1 MIKNFLI
8 ILVFILSACNN
19 SVQEVEIKE
28 VEKKQIVNENLLYF
42 DFELIKDIDVND
54 EKELE
59 LYELD
64 NLKVDYFEDVIYI
77 SGLINTNA
85 CDSFICDF
93 KIKEDE
99 LSLLFKNNSEEPCMS
114 NSKFKIRVLIKNP
127 SKKKYN
133 VVYKIEN

>member
-42 DFELIKDIDVND
+42 DLELIEDIDVNQG
-54 EKELE
+54 ELE
-59 LYELD
+59 LYKLD
-64 NLKVDYFEDVIYI
+64 NLQVNYIEDVVYI

-85 CDSFICDF
+85 CDSFIGNF

-133 VVYKIEN
+133 VVYKVEN

>member
-133 VVYKIEN
+133 VVCKVAN

>member
-8 ILVFILSACNN
+8 ILVFVLSACNN

-42 DFELIKDIDVND
+42 DFELIKDIHVND
-54 EKELE
+54 EKESE

-64 NLKVDYFEDVIYI
+64 NLQVDYFEDVIYI

-85 CDSFICDF
+85 CDSFIGDF

-133 VVYKIEN
+133 VVYKVEN

>member
-8 ILVFILSACNN
+8 ILVFVLSACNN
-19 SVQEVEIKE
+19 SIQEVEMKE

-42 DFELIKDIDVND
+42 DLELIEDIDVNQ
-54 EKELE
+54 EELE
-59 LYELD
+59 LYKLD
-64 NLKVDYFEDVIYI
+64 NLQVNYIEDVVYI
-77 SGLINTNA
+77 TGLINTNT
-85 CDSFICDF
+85 CDSFIGDF

-99 LSLLFKNNSEEPCMS
+99 LSLLFKNNSDEPCMS

-133 VVYKIEN
+133 VVCKVEN

>member
-42 DFELIKDIDVND
+42 DLELIEDIDVNQG
-54 EKELE
+54 ELE
-59 LYELD
+59 LYKLD
-64 NLKVDYFEDVIYI
+64 NLQVNYIEDVVYI

-85 CDSFICDF
+85 CDSFIGDF

-99 LSLLFKNNSEEPCMS
+99 LSLLFKNNSEEPCKS
-114 NSKFKIRVLIKNP
+114 NSKFKVRFLIKNP

-133 VVYKIEN
+133 VVYKVEN

>member
-1 MIKNFLI
+1 MIKIFLI

-42 DFELIKDIDVND
+42 DLELIEDIDVNQG
-54 EKELE
+54 ELE
-59 LYELD
+59 LYKLD
-64 NLKVDYFEDVIYI
+64 NLQVNYIEDVVYI

-85 CDSFICDF
+85 CDSFIGDF

-133 VVYKIEN
+133 VVYKVEN

>member
-8 ILVFILSACNN
+8 ILVFVLSACNN
-19 SVQEVEIKE
+19 SVQEVEMKE
-28 VEKKQIVNENLLYF
+28 VEKKQIVNEDLLYF
-42 DFELIKDIDVND
+42 DLELIEDIDVNQG
-54 EKELE
+54 ELE
-59 LYELD
+59 LYKLD
-64 NLKVDYFEDVIYI
+64 NLQVNYIEDVVYI

-85 CDSFICDF
+85 CDIFFGDF

-127 SKKKYN
+127 SKKKYK
-133 VVYKIEN
+133 VVYKVEN

>member
-127 SKKKYN
+127 CKKKYN
-133 VVYKIEN
+133 VVYKKEN

>member
-1 MIKNFLI
+1 MRNVLLI
-8 ILVFILSACNN
+8 FVFILFSCNN

-42 DFELIKDIDVND
+42 NLELIEDIDVND
-54 EKELE
+54 EEELE

-64 NLKVDYFEDVIYI
+64 NLQVNYFDDVIYI

-85 CDSFICDF
+85 CDSFIGDF
-93 KIKEDE
+93 KIKKDE

-114 NSKFKIRVLIKNP
+114 NSKFKVRVLIKNP

-133 VVYKIEN
+133 VIYKVEN

>member
-8 ILVFILSACNN
+8 FLVFILSACNN

-42 DFELIKDIDVND
+42 DLELIEDIDVNQG
-54 EKELE
+54 ELE
-59 LYELD
+59 LYKLD
-64 NLKVDYFEDVIYI
+64 NLQVNYIEDVVYI

-85 CDSFICDF
+85 CDSFIGDF

-133 VVYKIEN
+133 VVYKVEN

>member
-8 ILVFILSACNN
+8 ILVFLLSACNN
-19 SVQEVEIKE
+19 SVQEVEMKE

-42 DFELIKDIDVND
+42 DLELIEDIDVNQG
-54 EKELE
+54 ELE
-59 LYELD
+59 LYKID
-64 NLKVDYFEDVIYI
+64 NLQVNYIEDVVYI

-85 CDSFICDF
+85 CDSFIGDF

-133 VVYKIEN
+133 VVYKVEN

>member
-1 MIKNFLI
+1 MKNVLFI
-8 ILVFILSACNN
+8 FVFILFSCNN

-28 VEKKQIVNENLLYF
+28 VEEKQIVNENLLYF
-42 DFELIKDIDVND
+42 DLELIKDIDIND
-54 EKELE
+54 EKESE
-59 LYELD
+59 LYKLA
-64 NLKVDYFEDVIYI
+64 NLQVNYIEDVIYI

-85 CDSFICDF
+85 CDSFIGDF

-99 LSLLFKNNSEEPCMS
+99 LTLFFNNNSDDPCMS

-133 VVYKIEN
+133 VVYKLEN

>member
-1 MIKNFLI
+1 MKNVLFI
-8 ILVFILSACNN
+8 FVFILFSCNN

-28 VEKKQIVNENLLYF
+28 VEEKQIVNENLLCF
-42 DFELIKDIDVND
+42 DLELIKDIDIND
-54 EKELE
+54 EKESE
-59 LYELD
+59 LYKLA
-64 NLKVDYFEDVIYI
+64 NLQVNYIEDVIYI

-85 CDSFICDF
+85 CDSFIGDF

-99 LSLLFKNNSEEPCMS
+99 LTLFFNNNSDDPCMS

-133 VVYKIEN
+133 VVYKLEN

>member
-8 ILVFILSACNN
+8 ILVFVLSACNN
-19 SVQEVEIKE
+19 SVQEVEMKE

-42 DFELIKDIDVND
+42 DLELIEDIDVNQG
-54 EKELE
+54 ELE
-59 LYELD
+59 LYKLD
-64 NLKVDYFEDVIYI
+64 NLQVNYIEDIVYI

-85 CDSFICDF
+85 CDSFIGDF

-133 VVYKIEN
+133 VVYKVEN

>member
-8 ILVFILSACNN
+8 ILVFVLSACNN

-42 DFELIKDIDVND
+42 DLELIEDIDVNQG
-54 EKELE
+54 ELE
-59 LYELD
+59 LYKLD
-64 NLKVDYFEDVIYI
+64 NLQVNYIEDVVYI

-85 CDSFICDF
+85 CDSFIGDF

-133 VVYKIEN
+133 VVYKVEN

>member
-42 DFELIKDIDVND
+42 DLELIEDIDVNQG
-54 EKELE
+54 ELE
-59 LYELD
+59 LYKLD
-64 NLKVDYFEDVIYI
+64 NLQVNYIEDVVYI

-85 CDSFICDF
+85 CDSFIGDF

-127 SKKKYN
+127 LKKKYN
-133 VVYKIEN
+133 VVYKVEN

>member
-42 DFELIKDIDVND
+42 DLELIEDIDVNQG
-54 EKELE
+54 ELE
-59 LYELD
+59 LYKLD
-64 NLKVDYFEDVIYI
+64 NLQVNYIEDVVYI

-85 CDSFICDF
+85 CDSFIGDF

-127 SKKKYN
+127 LKKKYK
-133 VVYKIEN
+133 VVYEIIK

>member
-1 MIKNFLI
+1 MIKNVLI

-28 VEKKQIVNENLLYF
+28 VEKKQIINENLLFF

-54 EKELE
+54 EKESE

-64 NLKVDYFEDVIYI
+64 NLQVNYFEDVIYI

-85 CDSFICDF
+85 CDSFTGDF
-93 KIKEDE
+93 KIKDDE
-99 LSLLFKNNSEEPCMS
+99 LLLLFKNNSEEPCMS
-114 NSKFKIRVLIKNP
+114 SSIFKIRVLIKNP

-133 VVYKIEN
+133 VVYKVEN

>member
-1 MIKNFLI
+1 M
-8 ILVFILSACNN
+8 
-19 SVQEVEIKE
+19 
-28 VEKKQIVNENLLYF
+28 YF
-42 DFELIKDIDVND
+42 DLELIEDIDVNQG
-54 EKELE
+54 ELE
-59 LYELD
+59 LNKLD
-64 NLKVDYFEDVIYI
+64 NLQVNYIEDVVYI

-85 CDSFICDF
+85 CDSFIGDF

-133 VVYKIEN
+133 VVYKVEN

>member
-1 MIKNFLI
+1 MIKNVLI

-28 VEKKQIVNENLLYF
+28 VEKKQIINENLLFF

-54 EKELE
+54 EKVSE

-64 NLKVDYFEDVIYI
+64 NLQVNYFEDVIYI

-85 CDSFICDF
+85 CDSFTGDF
-93 KIKEDE
+93 KIKDDE
-99 LSLLFKNNSEEPCMS
+99 LLLLFKNNSEEPCMS
-114 NSKFKIRVLIKNP
+114 SSKFKIRVLIKNP

-133 VVYKIEN
+133 VVYKVEN

>member
-1 MIKNFLI
+1 MIKNVLI

-28 VEKKQIVNENLLYF
+28 VEKKQIINENLLFF

-54 EKELE
+54 EKESE

-64 NLKVDYFEDVIYI
+64 NLQVNYFEDVIYI

-85 CDSFICDF
+85 CDSFTGDF
-93 KIKEDE
+93 KIKDDE
-99 LSLLFKNNSEEPCMS
+99 LLLLFKNNSEEPCMS
-114 NSKFKIRVLIKNP
+114 SSKFKIRVLIKNP

-133 VVYKIEN
+133 VVYKVEN